1 MSRVLNKSDKLKGDE
16 VVRHAQ
22 GATDATLS
30 VLIQPDLPRRRVSL
44 TRTNPRN
51 TGEHWSSRS
60 LAIAPSSSD
69 DRKTIEQTAQFLC
82 KLLHKDVPWLE
93 SARTFVAEVTPDEL
107 RQVAEHPNIKAVWHN
122 RDVHLT

>member
-1 MSRVLNKSDKLKGDE
+1 MSKVLNRSDKLKGDE

-22 GATDATLS
+22 GVTDATLS
-30 VLIQPDLPRRRVSL
+30 VLIQPDLPQRRVSL
-44 TRTNPRN
+44 SRANPRSV
-51 TGEHWSSRS
+51 GEHWSSRG
-60 LAIAPSSSD
+60 LAVAPPSSD

-93 SARTFVAEVTPDEL
+93 SARTFVAEVTPNEL